1 MSYWISLKH
10 GFDTKEMVEKRI
22 NPDLVYAADKL
33 ALAREFESKGDS
45 EAGEKATR
53 QGIKSL
59 MRVADNPGIQ
69 SLERG
74 YAADL
79 FEAIP
84 DRFIGIALDEMRGC
98 ISTDILP
105 RINSV
110 GFLTVSRFVST
121 IGIITPSV
129 FIPMIYRGVCQDTHY
144 SYPTALLQRDLE
156 LPFHYVQRTIRISV
170 ELLAV

>member
-1 MSYWISLKH
+1 MLRRGS
-10 GFDTKEMVEKRI
+10 I
-22 NPDLVYAADKL
+22 NPGLVYAAKEL
-33 ALAREFESKGDS
+33 ALAREFESGGDS
-45 EAGEKATR
+45 EAAEKATR

-121 IGIITPSV
+121 VGIIAPAV
-129 FIPMIYRGVCQDTHY
+129 FIPTVYRRVCQDTHY
-144 SYPTALLQRDLE
+144 SYPTALLQWDLE
-156 LPFHYVQRTIRISV
+156 IPFHYVQRAICISV
-170 ELLAV
+170 ELFAV